1 MLHLVWGFWLIQWV
15 CQKVGDFFQPKQSSF
30 YWGLAL
36 PWRMVD
42 SRLGLGWRFLLYL
55 EKFPSIYYLRECF
68 CLFQMFKECIR
79 MMCFSSICCY
89 DHSFQTVHVSDV
101 WRILYGDYLSANIQD
116 VGRHPHSL
124 SLKRKLQTGVVMA
137 IPLQGLQIS
146 WLWKEQQKTSSW
158 HMWLKLY
165 FASSRDNQAHQI
177 CPNQGL
183 NMLLSAKVDQPLLSH
198 RAGSRPST
206 PSMVSVPWNKKGNLL
221 SQNDVVKKQ
230 GISIKIIPQFGGG
243 ESNLMQMANY

>member
-1 MLHLVWGFWLIQWV
+1 
-15 CQKVGDFFQPKQSSF
+15 
-30 YWGLAL
+30 
-36 PWRMVD
+36 
-42 SRLGLGWRFLLYL
+42 
-55 EKFPSIYYLRECF
+55 
-68 CLFQMFKECIR
+68 

-206 PSMVSVPWNKKGNLL
+206 PSMVSVPWNKGNLL

-243 ESNLMQMANY
+243 GVKLDANGKLLVFVWEISPIIIVHEVWLCNIMTACFSQRLMNESPRMKF